1 MLELTD
7 VHTYYGES
15 HILQGV
21 SLKVEKE
28 NIMALVGRNGVGKT
42 TTLHSVVGF
51 CIPREGQIFFEG
63 KNLVGLP
70 THQIIRFGISLV
82 PQGRRLFPS
91 LTVREHLEI
100 SSRRVQGGKGWD
112 CGRIFQLFPAL
123 EERQNRMGNMLSGG
137 ERQMVAIARALVANP
152 VLLLMDEPSE
162 GLAPI
167 VAQEVFRVTQEL
179 KKSGLAILVVEQ
191 NIRATL
197 EIADY
202 IYVMNKGMVV
212 FQSPPDVLREDREMT
227 SKYLGV

>member
-21 SLKVEKE
+21 SLRVEKE
-28 NIMALVGRNGVGKT
+28 KIIALIGRNGVGKT

-51 CIPREGQIFFEG
+51 CLPREGKILFEG
-63 KNLVGLP
+63 KNLIGLP
-70 THQIIRFGISLV
+70 SHQIIRFGISLV

-100 SSRRVQGGKGWD
+100 SSRRIKGGKGWD
-112 CGRIFQLFPAL
+112 CDRIFRLFPAL

-152 VLLLMDEPSE
+152 ALLLMDEPSE

-227 SKYLGV
+227 SKYLGI